1 MSNPR
6 PKLKGIVPTKRST
19 PDTLFYIDYEWW
31 DKSDLDLKTYLY
43 TRLNIEEGSL
53 DSSVDEVDIINPET
67 GMVKRV
73 DGFQYV
79 IQTHFARLPDDF
91 LERASLV
98 DAAFCALLAN
108 ANQPMSVRE
117 IAERIQ
123 RTPEVVLKTIGGRNI
138 FHGIRPVQE

>member
-6 PKLKGIVPTKRST
+6 PKLKGIVPTKRAT
-19 PDTLFYIDYEWW
+19 PDTLFYIDYDWW

-53 DSSVDEVDIINPET
+53 DNSISEVDIISPET
-67 GMVKRV
+67 GMVQRV

-79 IQTHFARLPDDF
+79 IQSHFSQLPGDF

-98 DAAFCALLAN
+98 DAVFCALLAN

-117 IAERIQ
+117 ISERIG
-123 RTPEVVLKTIGGRNI
+123 RTQDVILKTIGGRQI